1 MTPCSATPTC
11 TARKAS
17 GSTPAPRPSPAAGP
31 TTSTKSTTV
40 RTCISRRRP
49 RNHPHPEVPKLF
61 RSRRRAIG
69 LALLMVL
76 PLVLA
81 ACSATGG
88 KKAAQGGSSVAAGHA
103 NPPHYTVAMITHA
116 APGDTFWDIIRHG
129 ALAAAAKD
137 NVTLKYSSDPDPT
150 KQAALITDAINSKVA
165 GIAVTDPNPAALC
178 PTIQKA
184 RAAGIPV
191 VMINAGVSNWQQCG
205 GLEYFGQDES
215 IAGVAAGAKNVLCV
229 LQTQGQVQLEA
240 RCAGVK
246 QGLGSEGTMTK
257 LYVNGTDNAA
267 MLSTM
272 TSQLTRDKT
281 IDAVITLG
289 APVAL
294 VAIQAI
300 QSANSSA
307 KLYTFDTN
315 AAEIAKI
322 KSGAVQWAV
331 DQQPYLQGYESVDS
345 LWLYL
350 TNANVLGGGR
360 TVLTGPLFIAARN
373 VAKVAQYAAQGNR

>member
-1 MTPCSATPTC
+1 M
-11 TARKAS
+11 
-17 GSTPAPRPSPAAGP
+17 
-31 TTSTKSTTV
+31 
-40 RTCISRRRP
+40 
-49 RNHPHPEVPKLF
+49 L
-61 RSRRRAIG
+61 RSRKRAAG
-69 LALLMVL
+69 LALFMVL

-81 ACSATGG
+81 ACSNSGG
-88 KKAAQGGSSVAAGHA
+88 KKAAQAAQGGGTAVAAGHA
-103 NPPHYTVAMITHA
+103 NTKHYTIAMITHA
-116 APGDTFWDIIRHG
+116 SAGDTFWDIIRAG
-129 ALAAAAKD
+129 ATAAAAKD
-137 NVTLKYSSDPDPT
+137 NVTLKYSNNDDPT
-150 KQAALITDAINSKVA
+150 QQATLIQDAINSKVN
-165 GIAVTDPNPAALC
+165 GIAVTDPNPQAIC
-178 PTIQKA
+178 PTIKKA
-184 RAAGIPV
+184 VAAGIPV
-191 VMINAGVSNWQQCG
+191 VMFNAGVGNWQECG
-205 GLEYFGQDES
+205 GMEYFGQDET
-215 IAGVAAGAKNVLCV
+215 IAGVAAGKRLAAAGAKHVLCV
-229 LQTQGQVQLEA
+229 LQAQGQVQLEA
-240 RCAGVK
+240 RCTGVK

-257 LYVNGTDNAA
+257 LYVNGTDNSA

-350 TNANVLGGGR
+350 TNANVLGGGQ
-360 TVLTGPLFIAARN
+360 TVLTGPSFIDASN
-373 VAKVAQYAAQGNR
+373 INQVAQYAERGTR

>member
-1 MTPCSATPTC
+1 M
-11 TARKAS
+11 
-17 GSTPAPRPSPAAGP
+17 
-31 TTSTKSTTV
+31 
-40 RTCISRRRP
+40 
-49 RNHPHPEVPKLF
+49 F

-69 LALLMVL
+69 IALLMVL

-103 NPPHYTVAMITHA
+103 NTPHYTVAMITHA

-184 RAAGIPV
+184 RSAGIPV
-191 VMINAGVSNWQQCG
+191 VMFNAGVGNWQQCG
-205 GLEYFGQDES
+205 GMSYFGQDES
-215 IAGVAAGAKNVLCV
+215 IAGEAAGKRLAAASAKHVLCV
-229 LQTQGQVQLEA
+229 LQEQGQVQLEA
-240 RCAGVK
+240 RCAGVQK
-246 QGLGSEGTMTK
+246 GFGSAGTMTK
-257 LYVNGTDNAA
+257 LYVNGRDQSAV
-267 MLSTM
+267 LS
-272 TSQLTRDKT
+272 SLTAKLTQDKT

-289 APVAL
+289 APEAL
-294 VAIQAI
+294 TGIQAI
-300 QSANSSA
+300 SSA
-307 KLYTFDTN
+307 HSNAKIYTFDTN

-345 LWLYL
+345 MWLYL
-350 TNANVLGGGR
+350 TNANVLGGGV
-360 TVLTGPLFIAARN
+360 TVLTGPAFIDASN
-373 VAKVAQYAAQGNR
+373 VAKVAQYAQAGNR